1 MSYELFDHTA
11 DVGINAHGE
20 DLEEAFEET
29 AKGMFSIMTDLSK
42 VDENEEH
49 HIEIEEDKWESLLI
63 QFLSELIYLHEVK
76 SVLFREFEVKLEE
89 SEERKKITAKA
100 VGEEIDLEKH
110 EIDTAVKAVSY
121 HDLTVD
127 IEGNI
132 KIILDI

>member
-1 MSYELFDHTA
+1 M
-11 DVGINAHGE
+11 GINAHGE

-49 HIEIEEDKWESLLI
+49 HVEVEEDKWESLLV

-76 SVLFREFEVKLEE
+76 SVLFRDFEVKLEE

-110 EIDTAVKAVSY
+110 EMDTAVKAVSY

-127 IEGNI
+127 PEGEI